1 MDLAEKVSIV
11 AVAAGGRRHVWLC
24 ATKLLVKVTEEV
36 RGQANDG
43 MRPGDS
49 GEVTEMRRSSRVP

>member
-49 GEVTEMRRSSRVP
+49 GESVEYRK